1 MAAIIFTYEGSDP
14 GQETIRRMAE
24 ALINTVGEIK
34 VETMQNFNLTDEEV
48 GAALLSHAKKNSK
61 NTISVE
67 VAKREIPQP
76 VRLFLKELLDV

>member
-1 MAAIIFTYEGSDP
+1 MAAIIFTYEGSNPDK
-14 GQETIRRMAE
+14 ETIRRMAE
-24 ALINTVGEIK
+24 ALIANVGEIK

-48 GAALLSHAKKNSK
+48 GCALVNHARKNSK

-67 VAKREIPQP
+67 IQKKEIPQP

>member
-34 VETMQNFNLTDEEV
+34 VETMQNFNLTDEEI
-48 GAALLSHAKKNSK
+48 GHALVNHARKNSK

-67 VAKREIPQP
+67 VKRSEIPQS
-76 VRLFLKELLDV
+76 VRLFLKSLIDG